1 MSITA
6 INTTSGRHRMSEAEW
21 QTRVE
26 LAACYRLADMN
37 HMSKVIWNH
46 ITARVPGEEGH
57 ILINELG
64 LRYDE
69 VTASNLLKIDFE
81 GNIIDGNPK
90 GLNRSGWVIHGAIHQ
105 ARHDVACVM
114 HTHSR
119 GGQGVS
125 ALRCGLLP
133 LCQEALMFFEE
144 VSYHGYEGLA
154 SGVDERV
161 RLVADLGAND
171 QLIMRNHGL
180 LTVGRSIGEA
190 FWRMYH
196 MERACALQMDVLAC
210 GQEYELP
217 PREACVKAREQYRDG
232 KPGGPEWPALLRLV
246 DKVCPDY
253 KT

>member
-1 MSITA
+1 MSIAAVTKNPA
-6 INTTSGRHRMSEAEW
+6 RSRMSDAEW
-21 QTRVE
+21 QTRVD

-37 HMSKVIWNH
+37 GMSKVIWNH
-46 ITARVPGEEGH
+46 ITARVPGDEGR

-69 VTASNLLKIDFE
+69 VTASNLLKIDYD
-81 GNIIDGNPK
+81 GNILDGNPK

-105 ARHDVACVM
+105 ARPDVACVM

-133 LCQEALMFFEE
+133 LCQEAMMFYEE

-154 SGVDERV
+154 SGLDERE
-161 RLVADLGAND
+161 RLVADLGRND
-171 QLIMRNHGL
+171 QLIMLNHGL
-180 LTVGRSIGEA
+180 LTVGRTIGETY
-190 FWRMYH
+190 WRMFH
-196 MERACALQMDVLAC
+196 LERACALQMDVLAS
-210 GQEYELP
+210 GQEYVLP
-217 PREACVKAREQYRDG
+217 PREVCVKAREQYRDG
-232 KPGGPEWPALLRLV
+232 KPGEPEWPALVRLV
-246 DKVCPDY
+246 DKKSPDY